1 MDSTDLSK
9 DQIAPMQ
16 ERIRQ
21 ALVYVGAMRERM
33 EKRGFDPND
42 LLYRQTQRSY
52 DALHGLHMA
61 LVYAGCGMKTTFRPS
76 GRYVVADGNPWAARI
91 V

>member
-1 MDSTDLSK
+1 MTATDLAK

-33 EKRGFDPND
+33 EARGFDPND
-42 LLYRQTQRSY
+42 LLYRQTARSY

-61 LVYAGCGMKTTFRPS
+61 LVYAGCGMKTTFRTE
-76 GRYVVADGNPWAARI
+76 GRYVMPDANPWAAR
-91 V
+91 VV

>member
-1 MDSTDLSK
+1 MTATDLDK

-33 EKRGFDPND
+33 EKRSFQYMN
-42 LLYRQTQRSY
+42 
-52 DALHGLHMA
+52 
-61 LVYAGCGMKTTFRPS
+61 
-76 GRYVVADGNPWAARI
+76 ARL
-91 V
+91 